1 VLDYRP
7 GVGGRERRVPVLQ
20 YTRKKAFRI
29 SAAVALVVVLY
40 ALAGFL
46 LAPRLLRSALME
58 DIPKTLG
65 ATPQVGEIHINPF
78 LFRVEIRDF
87 SLTAPDGEKLLGF
100 GRLFVDFDL
109 SSIWHR
115 AYTFGNIDIDAP
127 WINATVAKDGD
138 LNLLQLRPKT
148 SDAKPAATPAPKNEP
163 LPAIRIGS
171 FKVSAGSVTY
181 DDRSRPSD
189 FSARLAPI
197 NFELRDFTTGIEGG
211 RFTFTGVSKLGERIE
226 WRGHLS
232 AQPIESDGELHIG
245 GLQARTIWDYV
256 EDQVSFAVNSGSIDV
271 DATYKFS
278 LKDAVDLHVD
288 VSKVAV
294 SDLSVRPKQSD
305 VDWITVPRM
314 LVSGTTV
321 DLSKR
326 HAHVD
331 SLSLTGLKLTTW
343 LEPDGSLNL
352 LRLLGKPAAAP
363 SSAAPPS
370 AATPAPKAAGPPAA
384 SAAPGAAVTPA
395 SGSVP
400 AAAPWKFDLGEFV
413 LQEASISAEDRGTS
427 PAAKVLLAPL
437 SVKVDGVS
445 LDLAKPVTVAL
456 ETRVNDTGTL
466 KLDGTVTPQPLS
478 ADVALKLDAIE
489 LKAAQPYI
497 AQRTSMTLL
506 EGRLSADAKI
516 RYGAAKPALQFTGDV
531 SVAALRTVDNALH
544 DPFIDWDRLD
554 VTGLNFQHG
563 PDRLDIDQV
572 MARKLYARV
581 IIEPDRSLNVTRVMA
596 GPGATVVAPVV
607 SGGEPVA
614 QTAPSAPVA
623 PTRKSAASKSRA
635 GKVAASAPAPAA
647 APMMPMAVKKIVLHA
662 GTANF
667 SDLSLQPNFATGI
680 QSIEG
685 TVTGLSSK
693 PNSRAK
699 VDIHGAVDQFSPV
712 AITGEVNVLSA
723 ALYTDLSLSF
733 RNMELSTFN
742 PYSGKFAGYNITKGK
757 LTTELHY
764 KVDGRKLDAQHHI
777 IVDQLEFGAKTESKD
792 AVSLPIKL
800 AVALLKDRNG
810 VIDLNIPVNGT
821 LDDPKFRLGPLIWKV
836 FVNILE
842 KAVTAPFALLGSL
855 FGGGPDLQFID
866 FSPGVS
872 GLDPAAL
879 DKTRAIVKA
888 LNERPQLKI
897 DVPIAEVDELDRP
910 ALIEVQFSAQLRD
923 AQSGKSGAKNSAAGA
938 PEFEAMDP
946 AAKVALL
953 TKLYVKALGGEP
965 KYPEEVT
972 GIKAKPDLAAAK
984 VDFLSKALHEHIA
997 VAVAAADLTALGQ
1010 QRAVA
1015 IQQALLTDSQVA
1027 ADRVFLVVSDKA
1039 KNQDGKVRLELSLK

>member
-1 VLDYRP
+1 
-7 GVGGRERRVPVLQ
+7 VLQ
-20 YTRKKAFRI
+20 ITRKKAFRI
-29 SAAVALVVVLY
+29 SAAVALVVALY

-46 LAPRLLRSALME
+46 LAPRLIRSALME

-65 ATPQVGEIHINPF
+65 ATPQVGEIHVNPF
-78 LFRVEIRDF
+78 LFHVEVKDF
-87 SLTAPDGEKLLGF
+87 SLTAPGGEKLLGF

-127 WINATVAKDGD
+127 WVNATVAENGD

-148 SDAKPAATPAPKNEP
+148 PPAKPAPSNQP

-197 NFELRDFTTGIEGG
+197 NFELRDFTTGVEGG

-232 AQPIESDGELHIG
+232 AQPIESDGEFHLG
-245 GLQARTIWDYV
+245 GIQARTIWDYV
-256 EDQVSFAVNSGSIDV
+256 EDQVSFAVNSGAIDV
-271 DATYKFS
+271 EATYKFS
-278 LKDAVDLHVD
+278 LKDTVDLHLA

-294 SDLSVRPKQSD
+294 SDLAVRPKQSD
-305 VDWITVPRM
+305 IDWIVLPRM

-326 HAHVD
+326 QAHVD

-352 LRLLGKPAAAP
+352 LRLLDK
-363 SSAAPPS
+363 PS
-370 AATPAPKAAGPPAA
+370 AATRPPAKPSQASTAAGGAA
-384 SAAPGAAVTPA
+384 SPVSGAA
-395 SGSVP
+395 P
-400 AAAPWKFDLGEFV
+400 AAAPWKFDLREFN
-413 LQEASISAEDRGTS
+413 LEGASISAEDRGTS

-437 SVKVDGVS
+437 SVKVDGAS
-445 LDLAKPVTVAL
+445 LDLTKPVAVAL
-456 ETRVNDTGTL
+456 DTRVNDTGSL
-466 KLDGTVTPQPLS
+466 KLNGSVTPQPLS
-478 ADVALKLDAIE
+478 ADIALKLDGIE

-506 EGRLSADAKI
+506 GGRLSGDAKI
-516 RYGAAKPALQFTGDV
+516 RYGAKPALQLTGNV
-531 SVAALRTVDNALH
+531 SVAALHTVDNALL

-554 VTGLNFQHG
+554 VTGVTFQHN
-563 PDRLDIDQV
+563 PDRLDIEQV
-572 MARKLYARV
+572 TAQKLYARV
-581 IIEPDRSLNVTRVMA
+581 IIEPDRTLNVTRVMA
-596 GPGATVVAPVV
+596 GPGATVVAPAVP
-607 SGGEPVA
+607 GGEPVE
-614 QTAPSAPVA
+614 QTAPPAPAVPAGNSAA
-623 PTRKSAASKSRA
+623 GKSAGRA
-635 GKVAASAPAPAA
+635 RTSKVAASAPAPAA
-647 APMMPMAVKKIVLHA
+647 APMTPMTVKKIVLHA
-662 GTANF
+662 GAANF
-667 SDLSLQPNFATGI
+667 SDLSLQPNFATSI

-723 ALYTDLSLSF
+723 ALYTDLNLSF

-777 IVDQLEFGAKTESKD
+777 IVDQLEFGDKTESKD

-821 LDDPKFRLGPLIWKV
+821 LDDPTFRLSAVIWKV
-836 FVNILE
+836 FVNILK

-866 FSPGVS
+866 FVPGAT
-872 GLDPAAL
+872 GLDAAAA
-879 DKTRAIVKA
+879 DKTRTIVKA
-888 LNERPQLKI
+888 LIERPQLKI
-897 DVPIAEVDELDRP
+897 EVPIAEVDELDRP
-910 ALIEVQFSAQLRD
+910 ALIEAQFLSEVRE
-923 AQSGKSGAKNSAAGA
+923 AQSGKGGSKNSVAAA
-938 PEFEAMDP
+938 PEFAAMDP
-946 AAKVALL
+946 AAKVELL
-953 TKLYVKALGGEP
+953 TKVYAKTLGGEP
-965 KYPEEVT
+965 KYPDEVT
-972 GIKAKPDLAAAK
+972 SIKAKPDLAAAK
-984 VDFLSKALHEHIA
+984 VGFLSKALHEHI
-997 VAVAAADLTALGQ
+997 AVAAADLTALGQ
-1010 QRAVA
+1010 QRAIAV
-1015 IQQALLTDSQVA
+1015 QQALLTDTQIDP
-1027 ADRVFLVVSDKA
+1027 DRVFLVVSDKA
-1039 KNQDGKVRLELSLK
+1039 KSQDGKVRLELSLK

>member
-1 VLDYRP
+1 
-7 GVGGRERRVPVLQ
+7 VLQ
-20 YTRKKAFRI
+20 YTRNKAFRI
-29 SAAVALVVVLY
+29 SAAVALVVALY
-40 ALAGFL
+40 ALAGFW

-58 DIPKTLG
+58 NIPKTLG
-65 ATPQVGEIHINPF
+65 VTPQVGEIHINPF
-78 LFRVEIRDF
+78 LFRVEIRNF
-87 SLTAPDGEKLLGF
+87 SLAAPSGEKLLGF

-127 WINATVAKDGD
+127 WVNAIVAKDGD

-148 SDAKPAATPAPKNEP
+148 PAAKPAPSDKP
-163 LPAIRIGS
+163 LPALRIGS

-189 FSARLAPI
+189 FSARLEPI

-271 DATYKFS
+271 DAAYKFS
-278 LKDAVDLHVD
+278 LKDALDLHVD

-305 VDWITVPRM
+305 VDWIALPRM

-326 HAHVD
+326 QAHID

-352 LRLLGKPAAAP
+352 LRLLAKPSVAAA
-363 SSAAPPS
+363 SAV
-370 AATPAPKAAGPPAA
+370 TPAPKTAGPPGVSTA
-384 SAAPGAAVTPA
+384 SGGAVTPA
-395 SGSVP
+395 SGSAT
-400 AAAPWKFDLGEFV
+400 AAAPWKFDLREFV

-456 ETRVNDTGTL
+456 EMRVNDTGTL

-478 ADVALKLDAIE
+478 ADIALKLDAIE

-506 EGRLSADAKI
+506 AGRLSTDAKI
-516 RYGAAKPALQFTGDV
+516 RYGAGKPALQFTGNV
-531 SVAALRTVDNALH
+531 SVAGLHTVDNALH

-554 VTGLNFQHG
+554 VTGVTFQHN

-572 MARKLYARV
+572 TARKLYARV
-581 IIEPDRSLNVTRVMA
+581 IIEPDLTLNVKRVMA
-596 GPGATVVAPVV
+596 GPGATVVAPPVP
-607 SGGEPVA
+607 GGVPVA
-614 QTAPSAPVA
+614 QTAPPAPAA
-623 PTRKSAASKSRA
+623 PTPKPAASSSAASRSRA
-635 GKVAASAPAPAA
+635 GKVAASTPAPA
-647 APMMPMAVKKIVLHA
+647 APMMPMTVKKILLHA
-662 GTANF
+662 GAANF

-723 ALYTDLSLSF
+723 ALYTDLALSF

-810 VIDLNIPVNGT
+810 VIDLNIPVSGT

-866 FSPGVS
+866 FSPGLS
-872 GLDPAAL
+872 DLDSAAA

-897 DVPIAEVDELDRP
+897 EVPIAEVDVLDRP
-910 ALIEVQFSAQLRD
+910 ALIEAQFSAQLRE
-923 AQSGKSGAKNSAAGA
+923 AQSGKSGAGNSAA
-938 PEFEAMDP
+938 PEFETMDP
-946 AAKVALL
+946 NAKVALL
-953 TKLYVKALGGEP
+953 TKVYAKALGGEP

-972 GIKAKPDLAAAK
+972 SIKAKPDLAAAK
-984 VDFLSKALHEHIA
+984 VDFLSKALHEH

-1015 IQQALLTDSQVA
+1015 IQKALLTDSQIG

-1039 KNQDGKVRLELSLK
+1039 KNQDGKVRLELSLQ

>member
-1 VLDYRP
+1 M
-7 GVGGRERRVPVLQ
+7 PVLQ
-20 YTRKKAFRI
+20 FTKTKAFRI
-29 SAAVALVVVLY
+29 SAAAALVMALY
-40 ALAGFL
+40 ALAGFV

-65 ATPQVGEIHINPF
+65 VTPQVGEIHINPF
-78 LFRVEIRDF
+78 LFRVEIKDF
-87 SLTAPDGEKLLGF
+87 SLTAPSGDKLLGF
-100 GRLFVDFDL
+100 GRLFVEFEL

-127 WINATVAKDGD
+127 WVNATVAKDGG
-138 LNLLQLRPKT
+138 LNLLQLRPKIPA
-148 SDAKPAATPAPKNEP
+148 AKPAATPAPKNEP

-181 DDRSRPSD
+181 DDRSRPSE
-189 FSARLAPI
+189 FTARLAPI
-197 NFELRDFTTGIEGG
+197 NLELRDFTTGVEGG
-211 RFTFTGVSKLGERIE
+211 QFTFSGASKLGERIE

-245 GLQARTIWDYV
+245 GLQAHTIWDYV
-256 EDQVSFAVNSGSIDV
+256 EDQVSFAVNSGTIDV
-271 DATYKFS
+271 DATYRFS
-278 LKDAVDLHVD
+278 LQDAVNLNLNVP
-288 VSKVAV
+288 KIAV

-305 VDWITVPRM
+305 IDWIAVPRM

-326 HAHVD
+326 QAHID

-352 LRLLGKPAAAP
+352 LRLAAAQPAAA
-363 SSAAPPS
+363 ARPPT
-370 AATPAPKAAGPPAA
+370 ATPAATSAPQG
-384 SAAPGAAVTPA
+384 AAPGA
-395 SGSVP
+395 P
-400 AAAPWKFDLGEFV
+400 AAAPWKFDLGEFA
-413 LQEASISAEDRGTS
+413 LQDASISAEDRGTA

-456 ETRVNDTGTL
+456 DSRVNDTGTL
-466 KLDGTVTPQPLS
+466 QIDGRVTPQPLS
-478 ADVALKLDAIE
+478 ADIALKLDGIE

-497 AQRTSMTLL
+497 AQHTSMTLL
-506 EGRLSADAKI
+506 GGRLSGDAKI
-516 RYGAAKPALQFTGDV
+516 RYGATKPALQFTGNI
-531 SVAALRTVDNALH
+531 SVAALHTVDNALH

-554 VTGLNFQHG
+554 VTRLTFQHD
-563 PDRLDIDQV
+563 PDRLEIEQIT
-572 MARKLYARV
+572 ARKLYARV
-581 IIEPDRSLNVTRVMA
+581 IIEPDRTLNVTRVMA
-596 GPGATVVAPVV
+596 GPGATVVAPQVA
-607 SGGEPVA
+607 GGEPVA
-614 QTAPSAPVA
+614 QTAPPAPVA
-623 PTRKSAASKSRA
+623 PAGKSAARKPAASKA
-635 GKVAASAPAPAA
+635 ATAKVAAA
-647 APMMPMAVKKIVLHA
+647 APPAGVPMPMAVKKIVLHA
-662 GTANF
+662 GAANF
-667 SDLSLQPNFATGI
+667 ADLSLQPNFATAI

-699 VDIHGAVDQFSPV
+699 VDIHGSVDQFSPV

-723 ALYTDLSLSF
+723 ALYTDIALSF

-810 VIDLNIPVNGT
+810 VIDLNIPVSGT

-866 FSPGVS
+866 FSPGAS
-872 GLDPAAL
+872 SLDPAAA
-879 DKTRAIVKA
+879 DKARAIVKA
-888 LNERPQLKI
+888 LNGRPQLKI
-897 DVPIAEVDELDRP
+897 EVPIAAVDALDRP
-910 ALIEVQFSAQLRD
+910 ALVEAQFAAQLRE
-923 AQSGKSGAKNSAAGA
+923 AQSGKSGTKNSAAA
-938 PEFEAMDP
+938 PPDFEALDP
-946 AAKVALL
+946 TAKTALL
-953 TKLYVKALGGEP
+953 TKVYVKVLGGEP

-972 GIKAKPDLAAAK
+972 SIKAKPDLTAAK

-997 VAVAAADLTALGQ
+997 IAAADLTALGQ

-1015 IQQALLTDSQVA
+1015 IQQALLTDTQVG

-1039 KNQDGKVRLELSLK
+1039 KSQDGKVRLELSLK